1 MISVAIFI
9 IFLFIIFMCCIFIFP
24 SKKYLNDIYQEMYLR
39 QQEQNKMM
47 KDLRNVFFAKNRKSK
62 KEGK

>member
-1 MISVAIFI
+1 MIPVVIFI
-9 IFLFIIFMCCIFIFP
+9 IFLFIFFMCCIFIFP
-24 SKKYLNDIYQEMYLR
+24 SKKYMNDIYQEIYLR